1 VGGQALEGED
11 DVPSPIEHDEHA
23 AATKI
28 QAVYRGHVVRRQTNR
43 RGVRESV
50 DQDDGDGD
58 EGDNACAAVN
68 EPVNEQTNKNANDDY
83 ASEEFD
89 VDDDTADVTAGG
101 SSESGELPTNTD
113 GFQELETDTD
123 AQTRER
129 DEAAAIA
136 IQAAYRGHAV
146 RQAAKKDEAAAIAIQ
161 AAYRGHAVRRDSK
174 AKRAQADDNN
184 DELQQVTESEVRVC
198 LLCVH
203 LLASFPVACRCCPHT
218 IHAPMNTTTS
228 TTVPT
233 TAIHAS
239 RSLMHSPTYQPP
251 CAYSRPRLTLANA
264 LTLFPI
270 PVFQLP
276 GCACGR

>member
-1 VGGQALEGED
+1 LEGED
-11 DVPSPIEHDEHA
+11 DVPSPTEPDEHA

-28 QAVYRGHVVRRQTNR
+28 QAVYRGHVVRR
-43 RGVRESV
+43 GVRESV
-50 DQDDGDGD
+50 DQDDDDGD
-58 EGDNACAAVN
+58 EGDKAHAAVN
-68 EPVNEQTNKNANDDY
+68 EPVNEQTNKHANDDY

-89 VDDDTADVTAGG
+89 VDDDTADVNAGG
-101 SSESGELPTNTD
+101 SSSESGEQRPTTD

-146 RQAAKKDEAAAIAIQ
+146 RQAAKKDEAAAISIQ

-184 DELQQVTESEVRVC
+184 DETQHVTESEVRMC

-203 LLASFPVACRCCPHT
+203 LLTSFPVACRCCPHT
-218 IHAPMNTTTS
+218 IHPPPPMNTTTTS
-228 TTVPT
+228 TP
-233 TAIHAS
+233 HA
-239 RSLMHSPTYQPP
+239 
-251 CAYSRPRLTLANA
+251 C
-264 LTLFPI
+264 
-270 PVFQLP
+270 
-276 GCACGR
+276 

>member
-1 VGGQALEGED
+1 MRCLFVFHKA
-11 DVPSPIEHDEHA
+11 
-23 AATKI
+23 
-28 QAVYRGHVVRRQTNR
+28 
-43 RGVRESV
+43 
-50 DQDDGDGD
+50 
-58 EGDNACAAVN
+58 
-68 EPVNEQTNKNANDDY
+68 VNEQTNKHADGDY

-89 VDDDTADVTAGG
+89 VDEYTADVTAGG

-129 DEAAAIA
+129 DEAAAIAIQAAYRGHAVRQAAKKDEAAAIA

-203 LLASFPVACRCCPHT
+203 LLASFSVACRCCPHT
-218 IHAPMNTTTS
+218 IHAFMNTTTS
-228 TTVPT
+228 TP
-233 TAIHAS
+233 HA
-239 RSLMHSPTYQPP
+239 
-251 CAYSRPRLTLANA
+251 C
-264 LTLFPI
+264 
-270 PVFQLP
+270 
-276 GCACGR
+276 